1 MFNELKKTMNKERDL
16 GKQCLNK
23 MRMSINRNYKKEPSR
38 NSRAEKY
45 KTELK
50 NSLEKLNSRLELIG
64 QQISKLEDKASEFI
78 QS

>member
-1 MFNELKKTMNKERDL
+1 
-16 GKQCLNK
+16 
-23 MRMSINRNYKKEPSR
+23 MSINRNYKKEPSR